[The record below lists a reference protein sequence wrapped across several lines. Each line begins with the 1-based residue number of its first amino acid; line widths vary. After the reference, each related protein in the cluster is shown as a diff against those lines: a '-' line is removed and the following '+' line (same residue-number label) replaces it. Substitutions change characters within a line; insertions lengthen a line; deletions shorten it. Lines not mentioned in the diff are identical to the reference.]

1 MRPISNQ
8 KVITA
13 IIIDINFNFEN
24 ETREKNNA

>member
-13 IIIDINFNFEN
+13 ILIDVIVAININFQN
-24 ETREKNNA
+24 ETK